1 MKNSYMFPVLICISL
16 AGAEEVPLL
25 ENYTMNQKISYEK
38 VSISDKEDMGLVGL
52 GILFDLNEY
61 WYGGLGLYGAVDGK
75 RGGFFTVG
83 AESGFRL
90 PVAEDLQLKSG
101 LFLGAGGGGSA
112 PQGGGL
118 MLRPYIEGDYYSK
131 DFTLGAGVS
140 HISFPNGDI
149 ESTQLYVSVEVPT
162 NGSYLKGHYFSN
174 SQLSG
179 AAGGLPGTN
188 EVKASFLV
196 EHYLP
201 SSESLNTDGSAKTGS
216 FTLAGV
222 EFDSFQNEHIY
233 VFMQMAGAGGGQADG
248 YMEVLGGLG
257 YRYQLLAAL
266 PFYFDVQGALGASG
280 GGQVDTGGGLVY
292 KVQAGLDTK
301 LTDHLTLGIKGGIID
316 AFNGTFKAEAYS
328 ATIGYETA
336 IMDHVPG
343 HGNGY
348 SVRPNA
354 WTFRMIHKSHLDSDK
369 LFKDIEKN
377 RQIDLLGFAIDRYL
391 DEHCYLTGQSFWAY
405 NGDAGGYAEGI
416 VGIGYHS
423 DPYGKFSLYAE
434 ALGGVGGGGGVNIGG
449 GFFASLGGGIIYDLD
464 RSWEGHLGGT
474 YVRSKNGTFS
484 TGDIVF
490 GVGYKFSLLEKK

>member
-1 MKNSYMFPVLICISL
+1 MFLSLMCISL
-16 AGAEEVPLL
+16 AGAEEAPLL
-25 ENYTMNQKISYEK
+25 ENYTMNHKISYEK

-52 GILFDLNEY
+52 GVLFDFNEY
-61 WYGGLGLYGAVDGK
+61 WYGGVGLYGAVDGK
-75 RGGFFTVG
+75 RGGFFTIG
-83 AESGFRL
+83 AESGFQF
-90 PVAEDLQLKSG
+90 PIAENFQLKSG

-118 MLRPYIEGDYYSK
+118 MLRPYIEGDYCSK
-131 DFTLGAGVS
+131 DFVFGVGVG

-162 NGSYLKGHYFSN
+162 NGDYLQGHYFSN
-174 SQLSG
+174 SILSG
-179 AAGGLPGTN
+179 LGSDLLSTK
-188 EVKASFLV
+188 EVEASFLV

-201 SSESLNTDGSAKTGS
+201 SSGSLNTDGNAKTES

-222 EFDSFQNEHIY
+222 EFDSFKNEHMY
-233 VFMQMAGAGGGQADG
+233 TFVQMAGAGGGQADG

-257 YRYQLLAAL
+257 YRYQLGTL

-280 GGQVDTGGGLVY
+280 GGKVDTGGGLVY

-316 AFNGTFKAEAYS
+316 AFNGTFKAAAYS
-328 ATIGYETA
+328 ATIGYETT
-336 IMDHVPG
+336 IMDHMPSN
-343 HGNGY
+343 GNGY
-348 SVRPNA
+348 SVQPNA
-354 WTFRMIHKSHLDSDK
+354 WTFRMIHKSHLDSNN
-369 LFKDIEKN
+369 LFKDAEKN

-391 DEHCYLTGQSFWAY
+391 DEHYYLTGQSFWAY

-416 VGIGYHS
+416 VGVGYHS
-423 DPYGKFSLYAE
+423 DPYGKFSLYTE
-434 ALGGVGGGGGVNIGG
+434 ALGGVGGGGGINIGG
-449 GFFASLGGGIIYDLD
+449 GFFASLGGGVIYNLD
-464 RSWEGHLGGT
+464 RNWEGHLGGT

-484 TGDIVF
+484 TYDIVF